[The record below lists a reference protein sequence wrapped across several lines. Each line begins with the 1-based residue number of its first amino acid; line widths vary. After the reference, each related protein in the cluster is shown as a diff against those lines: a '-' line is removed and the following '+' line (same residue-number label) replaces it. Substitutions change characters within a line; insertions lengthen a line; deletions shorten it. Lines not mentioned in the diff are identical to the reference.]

1 MVCTDAAAAAA
12 APSAAGS
19 ISEVELIR
27 GQQTNNELSDG
38 YLHPQEATWDGG
50 GA

>member
-1 MVCTDAAAAAA
+1 MQQQQQQQWD
-12 APSAAGS
+12 S

-27 GQQTNNELSDG
+27 GQHTNNVLSDG